1 VLSSFESLWKKQ
13 QKNIMANELE
23 QKIAQYQ
30 NRIGQMEAE
39 ELRDFFAELSPFIQ
53 AHTKDDK
60 AQQAEADF
68 QKGRDNSLTIKSLLA
83 VFNRLVALSQ
93 TATQEKADL
102 LIELLEPF
110 TISYNPNS
118 PRGKKQWYG
127 ASNFAE
133 YNLATYGKNV
143 FGETV
148 QAYIDQDEQFG
159 GRGNEVRT
167 VLKKLREIKAG
178 TVQAE
183 ENTANQNN
191 NNQTNE
197 TNNNSDQTNNN
208 DAQLAAENKVK
219 TIIKSATTALTSSN
233 LGV

>member
-1 VLSSFESLWKKQ
+1 IANQPCGGEYVLESCTHRPSNHESRFESLWKKQ

-39 ELRDFFAELSPFIQ
+39 EIRDFFAELSPFIQ
-53 AHTKDDK
+53 ARTKDDK

-148 QAYIDQDEQFG
+148 QAYIDQNEQFG
-159 GRGNEVRT
+159 GRGNE
-167 VLKKLREIKAG
+167 
-178 TVQAE
+178 
-183 ENTANQNN
+183 
-191 NNQTNE
+191 
-197 TNNNSDQTNNN
+197 
-208 DAQLAAENKVK
+208 
-219 TIIKSATTALTSSN
+219 
-233 LGV
+233 